1 VGLVEYVL
9 AVDCSVVVF
18 VPTVVEAVQE
28 QGKRRIVIM
37 IMQNGNLITIHNEP
51 NRGRKNLWKVLYK
64 DCSFRHDPFTN
75 MVAIGNSCFWFVNL

>member
-37 IMQNGNLITIHNEP
+37 IMQNGNLITIH
-51 NRGRKNLWKVLYK
+51 
-64 DCSFRHDPFTN
+64 
-75 MVAIGNSCFWFVNL
+75 IQQ